1 LGRQCA
7 EDAASFST
15 SGIYGKSGGLL
26 ARTSLS
32 ETVLTIDRPAIAW
45 LERHFR
51 ILATIGAY
59 CRVHLSVRAE
69 PPATSPC
76 VSATLA
82 TFRLVGEASLGVI
95 RLVVSAEDERIPTLH
110 TRQLP
115 VLVLLHLDSLLC
127 DFCGL
132 EGHPENQ
139 SRNKRNLGR

>member
-1 LGRQCA
+1 MPPVEEL
-7 EDAASFST
+7 AAFNVE
-15 SGIYGKSGGLL
+15 GWELP
-26 ARTSLS
+26 ARISLP
-32 ETVLTIDRPAIAW
+32 ETVLAIDRPAITW

-59 CRVHLSVRAE
+59 RRVHLAVRAE
-69 PPATSPC
+69 IPSSETSAASPGI
-76 VSATLA
+76 SATLA
-82 TFRLVGEASLGVI
+82 TLGLIGEAPLGVI